1 MENQINPSDQN
12 TQQIGQNN
20 ADLSVKDG
28 TKPKINLWMYI
39 SLVLLL
45 LLILSIV
52 GFSFIIKSQK
62 STSRITPPITNTLS
76 PTLTTT
82 ANTEVGNT
90 EASPETDSAEV
101 SYGLFYPY
109 SDGIAI
115 NNSRPT
121 IVGKIGQSGQSYLT
135 TKFGIEKSPV
145 SGENEYFLR
154 FNPGRVKN
162 LEVKI
167 DNSTIQNVYGVT
179 QYPTV
184 LCKRINLN
192 PDGTSSYDPQTGN
205 KFPPDDIFT
214 SESECFTQKTSDIPP
229 LIFFARSTSQL
240 SPGKHTLSISSQG
253 KAIGSMSFTI
263 DNSFK
268 LPTQNVVKATQSD
281 YFSLFDTVD
290 NCMEGYYY
298 DSNSLKIPLPT
309 NNNRNLFYGVS
320 FPQIKEEYGSIKR
333 RQIQI
338 GFEGN
343 RFTLFFPPS
352 IVFYDGKSYKNN
364 TLVPEKT
371 LFIPKDHLFFT
382 DGKKASPQQLSP
394 DNGLN
399 SGGYFEIY
407 PVDLGGY
414 EYRGYSIPWQTS
426 GSSGCDG

>member
-1 MENQINPSDQN
+1 MENQINAGDQN

-20 ADLSVKDG
+20 ADLPAKDG

-45 LLILSIV
+45 LSILSIV

-62 STSRITPPITNTLS
+62 STSRTTPPITDTLS
-76 PTLTTT
+76 PTPTTI
-82 ANTEVGNT
+82 TEVGNT
-90 EASPETDSAEV
+90 EASPETDTAEV

-167 DNSTIQNVYGVT
+167 DNSTIQNVYGIP

-192 PDGTSSYDPQTGN
+192 PDGTSSYDPQTG
-205 KFPPDDIFT
+205 KKSPADDIFT
-214 SESECFTQKTSDIPP
+214 SENECFSQKSSDIPP
-229 LIFFARSTSQL
+229 IIFFAKPSSQI
-240 SPGKHTLSISSQG
+240 SPGKHTLTISNSG
-253 KAIGSMSFTI
+253 KVIGSMIFTI
-263 DNSFK
+263 DNKFK
-268 LPTQNVVKATQSD
+268 LPTQTIAKVNQSD
-281 YFSLFDTVD
+281 NFSSFDTAD
-290 NCMEGYYY
+290 NCVEGYYY
-298 DSNSLKIPLPT
+298 DSNSLKIPFPT
-309 NNNRNLFYGVS
+309 LNNGNLFFGVS
-320 FPQIKEEYGSIKR
+320 FPQTKEEYGSIKR
-333 RQIQI
+333 RKIQI
-338 GFEGN
+338 GFDGN
-343 RFTLFFPPS
+343 RFDLFFPQSS
-352 IVFYDGKSYKNN
+352 IFYDGKSFKNN
-364 TLVPEKT
+364 TLIPEKA
-371 LFIPKDHLFFT
+371 LFLPKDHLFFT
-382 DGKKASPQQLSP
+382 DGKKANPQQLSP
-394 DNGLN
+394 DGGLN
-399 SGGYFEIY
+399 GGEYFEIY
-407 PVDLGGY
+407 PIDISGF

-426 GSSGCDG
+426 VSSGCDG